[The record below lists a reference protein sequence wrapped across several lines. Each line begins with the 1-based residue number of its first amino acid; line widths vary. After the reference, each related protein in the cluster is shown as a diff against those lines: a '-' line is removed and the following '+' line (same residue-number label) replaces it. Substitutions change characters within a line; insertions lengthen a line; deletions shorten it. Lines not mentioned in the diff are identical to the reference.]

1 METISAAKLEVLKR
15 TFNMF
20 DEDKSGFVPTDKI
33 VTILNTLDVRFTHED
48 VTKRIKGIDEAKDGK
63 LNFDNFVNILS
74 CYMVD
79 DEEDDEAMYEEL
91 KEAFRLYDREGNG
104 YITTS
109 TLKEILKELDN
120 KLTDEDLDGIVEEID
135 EDGSGT
141 VDFDE
146 FMEMMT
152 G

>member
-1 METISAAKLEVLKR
+1 MQVLRR
-15 TFNMF
+15 TFSMF
-20 DEDKSGFVPTDKI
+20 DHDKSGFVPTDKI
-33 VTILNTLDVRFTHED
+33 VAILNTLDLKYTHED
-48 VTKRIKGIDEAKDGK
+48 VTKRIKMFDSPKMGK
-63 LNFDNFVNILS
+63 VNFDNFVSILS

-79 DEEDDEAMYEEL
+79 DDDDDEAMYEEL

-120 KLTDEDLDGIVEEID
+120 KLSNEDLDGIIEEID

>member
-1 METISAAKLEVLKR
+1 MDDEQIATMRKVFA
-15 TFNMF
+15 MF
-20 DEDKSGFVPTDKI
+20 DQTKSGFVETNKF
-33 VTILNTLDVRFTHED
+33 VNILNTLGQNFDED
-48 VTKRIKGIDEAKDGK
+48 DLKVKIDEVDTAKEGK
-63 LNFDNFVNILS
+63 VNFDQFLVVVMPFL
-74 CYMVD
+74 
-79 DEEDDEAMYEEL
+79 EEDDDEAMHEEL
-91 KEAFRLYDREGNG
+91 KEAFRLYDKDGEG

-109 TLKEILKELDN
+109 TLREILKELDN
-120 KLTDEDLDGIVEEID
+120 KLNDEDLDGIIEEID